1 MKEKKLSVVIP
12 IYNEEPNIQV
22 LYQRLK
28 EVLNTVPYTW
38 ELIFVNDGSKDA
50 SGDLVRK
57 LRQQDKR
64 VKYLEFS
71 RNFGH
76 QIAVTAG
83 IDHAFGDMVVIIDAD
98 LQDPPE
104 LIIDMIKKWEEGYE
118 VIYAKRKKR
127 KGETWFKLLTAK
139 VFYRILRKITSFEIP
154 LDTGDFRLI
163 DQKVAEN
170 LRNMPERSRFIR
182 GMVAWS
188 GFRTTGI
195 EYERQERH
203 AGETKYPFKKMLRFA
218 IDGITS
224 FSYFPLQL
232 ASYLGIFFSIVS
244 FIAIIVVLY
253 LHFFTDK
260 TIHGWT
266 STILAVLFI
275 GGIQLF
281 TLGIIGEYLARIGT
295 DVKQRPIYV
304 LRKKELEE

>member
-1 MKEKKLSVVIP
+1 MIDKKLSVVIP
-12 IYNEEPNIQV
+12 IYNEEPNIEV
-22 LYQRLK
+22 LYQRLSQ
-28 EVLNTVPYTW
+28 VLQAVPYQW

-50 SGDLVRK
+50 SGFLVK
-57 LRQQDKR
+57 QLRQKDRR
-64 VKYLEFS
+64 VKYIEFS

-76 QIAVTAG
+76 QVAVTAG
-83 IDHAFGDMVVIIDAD
+83 INHAFGDMVVIIDAD

-104 LIIDMIKKWEEGYE
+104 LILEMIKKWEEGYE
-118 VIYAKRKKR
+118 VVYAKRKKR
-127 KGETWFKLLTAK
+127 KGETWFKLFTAK
-139 VFYRILRKITSFEIP
+139 LFYRLLRKITNFDIP

-163 DQKVAEN
+163 DKKVAEN

-188 GFRTTGI
+188 GFRTIGI
-195 EYERQERH
+195 EYERHERY
-203 AGETKYPFKKMLRFA
+203 AGETKYPFRKMLRFA

-232 ASYLGIFFSIVS
+232 ASYLGIFFSGIS
-244 FIAIIVVLY
+244 FMAIIVVLY
-253 LHFFTDK
+253 LYFFTDK

-295 DVKQRPIYV
+295 DVKQRPIYII
-304 LRKKELEE
+304 REKQLED

>member
-1 MKEKKLSVVIP
+1 MKDKKLSVVIP
-12 IYNEEPNIQV
+12 IYNEEPNIEL
-22 LYQRLK
+22 LYQRLRQ
-28 EVLNTVPYTW
+28 VLENTPYSW

-50 SGDLVRK
+50 SGSIVKRIREKDR
-57 LRQQDKR
+57 R
-64 VKYLEFS
+64 VKYIEFA

-83 IDHAFGDMVVIIDAD
+83 VNHAFGDMVVIIDAD

-104 LIIDMIKKWEEGYE
+104 LILDMVKKWEEGYE

-127 KGETWFKLLTAK
+127 KGETWFKLLTARI
-139 VFYRILRKITSFEIP
+139 FYRLLRRITSFDIP
-154 LDTGDFRLI
+154 LDTGDFRLM
-163 DQKVAEN
+163 DKKVAEN

-188 GFRTTGI
+188 GFRTIGI
-195 EYERQERH
+195 EYEREERH

-232 ASYLGIFFSIVS
+232 ASYLGIFFAVVS
-244 FIAIIVVLY
+244 FICIVVVLY
-253 LHFFTDK
+253 LHFFTHK

-295 DVKQRPIYV
+295 DVKQRPVYV
-304 LRKKELEE
+304 IREKELED

>member
-1 MKEKKLSVVIP
+1 MKDKKLSVVIP
-12 IYNEEPNIQV
+12 IFNEEPNIELLYHRLRQV
-22 LYQRLK
+22 L
-28 EVLNTVPYTW
+28 ETIPYSW
-38 ELIFVNDGSKDA
+38 DLIFVNDGSKDA
-50 SGDLVRK
+50 SGNIVK
-57 LRQQDKR
+57 QLREKDKR
-64 VKYLEFS
+64 VKYIEFA

-83 IDHAFGDMVVIIDAD
+83 INHASGDMVVIIDAD

-104 LIIDMIKKWEEGYE
+104 LIADMVQKWEQGYE
-118 VIYAKRKKR
+118 VVYAKRKKR
-127 KGETWFKLLTAK
+127 KGETWFKLWTARL
-139 VFYRILRKITSFEIP
+139 FYRLLRKITNFDIP

-163 DQKVAEN
+163 DKKVAEN

-188 GFRTTGI
+188 GFRTIGI
-195 EYERQERH
+195 EYERDERH

-232 ASYLGIFFSIVS
+232 ASYLGIFFSLVS
-244 FIAIIVVLY
+244 FIAIVVVLY
-253 LHFFTDK
+253 LHFFTNK

-304 LRKKELEE
+304 IREKLLDE

>member
-1 MKEKKLSVVIP
+1 MKDKTLSVIIP
-12 IYNEEPNIQV
+12 VFNEEPNINL
-22 LYQRLK
+22 LYQRLCS
-28 EVLNTVPYTW
+28 VLEKIPYNW
-38 ELIFVNDGSKDA
+38 NLIFVNDGSKDA
-50 SGDLVRK
+50 TGTIVK
-57 LRQQDKR
+57 QLREKDKR
-64 VKYLEFS
+64 VKYIEFA

-83 IDHAFGDMVVIIDAD
+83 IDHAMGDMVVIIDAD

-104 LIIDMIKKWEEGYE
+104 LILEMIQKWEEGYE

-127 KGETWFKLLTAK
+127 KGETWFKLWTARI
-139 VFYRILRKITSFEIP
+139 FYRLLRKITNFDIP

-163 DQKVAEN
+163 DKKVAEN

-188 GFRTTGI
+188 GFKTIGV
-195 EYERQERH
+195 EYERDERH

-232 ASYLGIFFSIVS
+232 ASYLGIFFSVIS
-244 FIAIIVVLY
+244 FIAILIVLY
-253 LHFFTDK
+253 LHFFTHK

-295 DVKQRPIYV
+295 DVKQRPLYV
-304 LRKKELEE
+304 VREKKLED

>member
-1 MKEKKLSVVIP
+1 MKDKKLSVIIP
-12 IYNEEPNIQV
+12 VFNEEPNIELLYHRLHQV
-22 LYQRLK
+22 LENISYS
-28 EVLNTVPYTW
+28 W
-38 ELIFVNDGSKDA
+38 DLIFVNDGSKDA
-50 SGDLVRK
+50 SGSIVKK
-57 LRQQDKR
+57 LREKDKR
-64 VKYLEFS
+64 VKYIEFA

-83 IDHAFGDMVVIIDAD
+83 INHAFGDMVVIIDAD

-104 LIIDMIKKWEEGYE
+104 LILDMIKKWEEGYE

-127 KGETWFKLLTAK
+127 KGETWFKLWTARL
-139 VFYRILRKITSFEIP
+139 FYRLLRKITNFDIP
-154 LDTGDFRLI
+154 LDTGDFRLM
-163 DQKVAEN
+163 DKKVAEN

-188 GFRTTGI
+188 GFRTIGI
-195 EYERQERH
+195 EYERDERH

-232 ASYLGIFFSIVS
+232 ASYLGLFFAVVS
-244 FIAIIVVLY
+244 FIAIVAVLY
-253 LHFFTDK
+253 LHFFAHK

-304 LRKKELEE
+304 IREKELES

>member
-1 MKEKKLSVVIP
+1 MKDKKLSVVIP
-12 IYNEEPNIQV
+12 IFNEEPNIEL
-22 LYQRLK
+22 LYQRIRQ
-28 EVLNTVPYTW
+28 VLENIKYSW
-38 ELIFVNDGSKDA
+38 ELIFVNDGSQDN
-50 SGDLVRK
+50 SGNIVK
-57 LRQQDKR
+57 QLREKDKR
-64 VKYLEFS
+64 VKYIEFA

-83 IDHAFGDMVVIIDAD
+83 VNHASGDMVVIIDAD

-104 LIIDMIKKWEEGYE
+104 LILDMVQKWEEGYE
-118 VIYAKRKKR
+118 VVYAKRKKR
-127 KGETWFKLLTAK
+127 KGETWFKLWTAR
-139 VFYRILRKITSFEIP
+139 VFYRLLRKITSFDIP
-154 LDTGDFRLI
+154 LDTGDFRLM
-163 DQKVAEN
+163 DKKVAEN

-188 GFRTTGI
+188 GFRTIGI
-195 EYERQERH
+195 EYERDERH

-232 ASYLGIFFSIVS
+232 ASYLGIFFSVIS
-244 FIAIIVVLY
+244 FIAITVVLY
-253 LHFFTDK
+253 LHFFTNK

-304 LRKKELEE
+304 IREKELDD

>member
-1 MKEKKLSVVIP
+1 MKDKKLSVVIP
-12 IYNEEPNIQV
+12 IFNEEPNIEL
-22 LYQRLK
+22 LYQRLRQ
-28 EVLNTVPYTW
+28 VLESISYSW
-38 ELIFVNDGSKDA
+38 ELIFVNDGSQDA
-50 SGDLVRK
+50 SGELVKK
-57 LRQQDKR
+57 LREKDRR
-64 VKYLEFS
+64 VKYIEFA

-76 QIAVTAG
+76 QVAVTAG
-83 IDHAFGDMVVIIDAD
+83 VNHAFGDMVVIIDAD

-104 LIIDMIKKWEEGYE
+104 LILDMIQKWEEGYE
-118 VIYAKRKKR
+118 VVYAKRKKR
-127 KGETWFKLLTAK
+127 KGETWFKLWTARM
-139 VFYRILRKITSFEIP
+139 FYRILRKITNFDIP

-163 DQKVAEN
+163 DKKVAEN

-188 GFRTTGI
+188 GFRTIGI
-195 EYERQERH
+195 EYEREERY

-232 ASYLGIFFSIVS
+232 ASYLGIFFSVIS
-244 FIAIIVVLY
+244 FIAILLVLY
-253 LHFFTDK
+253 LHFFTHK

-304 LRKKELEE
+304 IRETALED